1 MSGWTKLPRHPILP
15 LMTIDRQQAE
25 RLWTILVCGALI
37 LTLTT
42 GLRQAL
48 GLFLKPMTMD
58 LGVGRE
64 VFGFG
69 IALQN
74 LLWGLGSP
82 FAGAVADRFG
92 TVRVSALG
100 GLFYALGLAA
110 MAYSS
115 SGTSLVLGTLIIG
128 IGLAGAGFS
137 TVLGAVG
144 RAAPPEKRSMALGIA
159 TAGGSFGQFAVVP
172 MGHVVLDAFGWQM
185 ALVILAGVALIM
197 LPLSLGLSEGQKTI
211 QHQQKQTV
219 GEALGE
225 AFRHPSYWYLVAG
238 FFVCGFHVAFVV
250 THLPAYL
257 ADRAMPEWLGAWSLA
272 LVGLFNIIGS
282 WGCGW
287 LGGKYSKKR
296 LLSVLYFGRAL
307 VFLIFIFMPLSPFSV
322 LLFAGSLGLLWLGTV
337 PLTSGLVAQMFGPAN
352 MSMLYGI
359 VFLSHQFGSFFGAW
373 LGGKAFDLTGS
384 YDLMWWLSVALGVF
398 SGLVNLPIREAPVS
412 RLQATAAQ

>member
-1 MSGWTKLPRHPILP
+1 
-15 LMTIDRQQAE
+15 MTNDNQAMK
-25 RLWTILVCGALI
+25 RLWIILICGALI

-82 FAGAVADRFG
+82 FAGAIADRFG
-92 TVRVSALG
+92 VVKVSALG
-100 GLFYALGLAA
+100 GLIYALGLAA
-110 MAYSS
+110 MAFSTG
-115 SGTSLVLGTLIIG
+115 GTSLVLGTLIIG

-172 MGHVVLDAFGWQM
+172 LGHVVLEGFGWQM
-185 ALVILAGVALIM
+185 ALIILAGVAMAM
-197 LPLSLGLSEGQKTI
+197 LPLSLGLAEGPRHVATQT
-211 QHQQKQTV
+211 QSFKQ
-219 GEALGE
+219 ALGE

-282 WGCGW
+282 WGCGA
-287 LGGKYSKKR
+287 LGGKYSKKN
-296 LLSVLYFGRAL
+296 LLSYLYFGRAL
-307 VFLIFIFMPLSPFSV
+307 VFIIFIFMPLSPFSV

-337 PLTSGLVAQMFGPAN
+337 PLTSGLVAQMFGPAY
-352 MSMLYGI
+352 MSMLYGV
-359 VFLSHQFGSFFGAW
+359 VFLSHQVGSFFGAW

-398 SGLVNLPIREAPVS
+398 SGLVNLPIKEAPVA
-412 RLQATAAQ
+412 RLAAKSAE

>member
-1 MSGWTKLPRHPILP
+1 
-15 LMTIDRQQAE
+15 MTSDSQAMK
-25 RLWTILVCGALI
+25 RLWVILICGALI

-92 TVRVSALG
+92 VVRVSALG
-100 GLFYALGLAA
+100 GLFYAAGLLA
-110 MAYSS
+110 MAFST
-115 SGTSLVLGTLIIG
+115 SGTTLVLGTLVIG

-172 MGHVVLDAFGWQM
+172 YGHIVLDAFGWSM
-185 ALVILAGVALIM
+185 ALIVLAGTALAM
-197 LPLSLGLSEGQKTI
+197 LPLSFGLSEGPRKTAA
-211 QHQQKQTV
+211 QQTQTLR
-219 GEALGE
+219 EALAE
-225 AFRHPSYWYLVAG
+225 AFRHPSYWFLVAG

-282 WGCGW
+282 WGCGM
-287 LGGKYSKKR
+287 LGGKHSKKG
-296 LLSVLYFGRAL
+296 LLSILYFGRAI
-307 VFLIFIFMPLSPFSV
+307 VFVIFIFMPLSPFSV

-337 PLTSGLVAQMFGPAN
+337 PLTSGLVAQMFGPAY

-359 VFLSHQFGSFFGAW
+359 VFLSHQVGSFFGAW
-373 LGGKAFDLTGS
+373 LGGKAYDLTGS
-384 YDLMWWLSVALGVF
+384 YDLMWWLSVALGIF
-398 SGLVNLPIREAPVS
+398 SGLVNLPIKEAPVA
-412 RLQATAAQ
+412 RLQAKAAQ

>member
-1 MSGWTKLPRHPILP
+1 MR
-15 LMTIDRQQAE
+15 
-25 RLWTILVCGALI
+25 RLWIILICGALI

-82 FAGAVADRFG
+82 FAGAIADRFG
-92 TVRVSALG
+92 VVKVSALG
-100 GLFYALGLAA
+100 GLVYALGLAA
-110 MAYSS
+110 MAFSTG
-115 SGTSLVLGTLIIG
+115 GTSLVLGTLIIG

-172 MGHVVLDAFGWQM
+172 LGHIVLDAFGWSM
-185 ALVILAGVALIM
+185 ALIVLAGIALAM
-197 LPLSLGLSEGQKTI
+197 LPLSLGLSEGPR
-211 QHQQKQTV
+211 HQVAHHAQSFKQ
-219 GEALGE
+219 ALGE

-272 LVGLFNIIGS
+272 LVGLFNIAGS
-282 WGCGW
+282 WGCGY
-287 LGGKYSKKR
+287 LGGKYSKKN
-296 LLSVLYFGRAL
+296 LLSYLYFGRAV
-307 VFLIFIFMPLSPFSV
+307 VFVIFIFMPLSPFSV

-337 PLTSGLVAQMFGPAN
+337 PLTSGLVAQMFGPAY

-359 VFLSHQFGSFFGAW
+359 VFLSHQVGSFFGAW
-373 LGGKAFDLTGS
+373 LGGKAYDLTGS

-398 SGLVNLPIREAPVS
+398 SGLVNLPIKEAPVA
-412 RLQATAAQ
+412 RLQPRPAE